1 MKEDSVTEST
11 PAAEPF
17 LSRWSRL
24 KQASEDTQALEIPIE
39 TPIETPIEE
48 AAEAAPPALTD
59 ADMPPLE
66 SLDENSDYE
75 GFLSPEVSEALR
87 QQALSKLFRSA
98 CFNVCDGLD
107 DYAEDFTQFEKLGDV
122 MTADLR
128 HRLQQEAR
136 RIAEKA
142 KSEAAE
148 TENPQTADSGLEPAP
163 TPQQAQEGEVLAEI
177 PANPA
182 EENDLL
188 ESNKSEG
195 VS

>member
-11 PAAEPF
+11 SLEEPF

-24 KQASEDTQALEIPIE
+24 KQASEDTQALEIPID
-39 TPIETPIEE
+39 TPKETPIEE
-48 AAEAAPPALTD
+48 AAEAAPSALTD

-128 HRLQQEAR
+128 HRLQQEAK
-136 RIAEKA
+136 RIAETA
-142 KSEAAE
+142 KSETAK
-148 TENPQTADSGLEPAP
+148 TESPQTADSDLEPAP
-163 TPQQAQEGEVLAEI
+163 TSQQAQEGEVLAQI

-188 ESNKSEG
+188 ETDKNEG